1 MSRRPPEDRWAVIS
15 FHKQGLTTAAIRR
28 TTGFDR
34 GFITRCLSKYNDS
47 GSVDDAERAGR
58 PRKLSKGVERTVEKK
73 MRGKRHRSSRVIERE
88 LKRQKIA
95 DVSYKTVRRT
105 MHRRN
110 LRAFKQRKTSTV

>member
-15 FHKQGLTTAAIRR
+15 FHKQGLATAAIRR

-58 PRKLSKGVERTVEKK
+58 PRKLSKGVERTVEEENAGEKTPLE
-73 MRGKRHRSSRVIERE
+73 SSDRKGARE
-88 LKRQKIA
+88 TEIA
-95 DVSYKTVRRT
+95 DVSEKDSPENNAASKLVCI
-105 MHRRN
+105 
-110 LRAFKQRKTSTV
+110 